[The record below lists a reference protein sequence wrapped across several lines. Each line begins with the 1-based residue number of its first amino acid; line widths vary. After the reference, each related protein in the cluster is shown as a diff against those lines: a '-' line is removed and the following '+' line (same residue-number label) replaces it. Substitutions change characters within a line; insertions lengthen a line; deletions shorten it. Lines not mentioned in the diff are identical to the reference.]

1 MLMMSQWAIAAQEPF
16 QRTQFV
22 MVARSEVDR
31 DVPEAQALVKPVKL
45 QLRHVKP
52 IVNAKTAEARAHRP
66 VQLEEARA

>member
-31 DVPEAQALVKPVKL
+31 DVPEAQALVKPVQL
-45 QLRHVKP
+45 QPRHVIP
-52 IVNAKTAEARAHRP
+52 IVNATEEARAHRP